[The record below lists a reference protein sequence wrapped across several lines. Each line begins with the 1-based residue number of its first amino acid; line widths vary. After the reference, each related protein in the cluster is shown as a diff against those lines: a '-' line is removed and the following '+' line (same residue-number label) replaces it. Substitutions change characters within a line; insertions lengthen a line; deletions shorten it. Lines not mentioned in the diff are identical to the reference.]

1 MRILIIDQCSG
12 YKSVPEWFD
21 PFDIEDLNKYSRE
34 ELLDRDQVP
43 SYPAR
48 DLYQGRQQQF
58 ITEAVDR
65 LRDAGDTVDRVF
77 ISAGFGVVGENTHL
91 PPYDVSFNDLSDTE
105 IQARSTELGIQETIL
120 DKIETESAYDLI
132 FFALGNGYYE
142 ALSLPRIVESI
153 SQSTFVVLFNKE
165 QVADRYENVT
175 SIPARN
181 AEAKEQGT
189 IVVGLKGRYLQNFA
203 EHRQHGRTVDEL
215 DTVPDYCESGYTTQS
230 GLDDYDS
237 K

>member
-12 YKSVPEWFD
+12 DKSVPDWFD
-21 PFDIEDLNKYSRE
+21 PFDIEDLNEYSRE
-34 ELLDRDQVP
+34 ELLDQDQVP

-65 LRDAGDTVDRVF
+65 LRDAGDTVDRAF
-77 ISAGFGVVGENTHL
+77 ISAGFGVVGESTHL
-91 PPYDVSFNDLSDTE
+91 PPYDVTFNGLSDTE

-120 DKIETESAYDLI
+120 DIIETESAYDLI
-132 FFALGNGYYE
+132 FFALGNGYYVSLN
-142 ALSLPRIVESI
+142 LSTILDSV
-153 SQSTFVVLFNKE
+153 SQNTFVVLFNQEKVSE
-165 QVADRYENVT
+165 RYENVT

-189 IVVGLKGRYLQNFA
+189 IVVALKGRYLQNFA

-215 DTVPDYCESGYTTQS
+215 NTVPDYCKSGYTTQS